1 MSAKVL
7 LTGFDAFEGVAVNP
21 SRHVVEALAGQV
33 VSAVPIHA
41 LVLPTVF
48 DESRRQLEAAL
59 VALRPRLV
67 LALGAA
73 PSRTAIS
80 VERVA
85 INIDDARIADNAGRQ
100 PVDRPIVSGAPAA
113 YFGRLPIKAIVA
125 ELRRANF
132 AAEVSQSAGTFVCNH
147 VFYAL
152 MHALRRR
159 ASVRAGFVHL
169 PLPADAGDAARQVD
183 AVRIVLEVALRG
195 GDDLHVQGG
204 AVD

>member
-1 MSAKVL
+1 MRGGIL

-33 VSAVPIHA
+33 VSGVPVHG

-59 VALRPRLV
+59 ATLRPRLA

-73 PSRTAIS
+73 ASRSAIS

-85 INIDDARIADNAGRQ
+85 INVDDARIADNAGRQ
-100 PVDRPIVSGAPAA
+100 PIDRAVVPGAPAA
-113 YFGRLPIKAIVA
+113 YFARLPIKAVVA
-125 ELRRANF
+125 GLRDAGF
-132 AAEVSQSAGTFVCNH
+132 DAEVSQTAGTFVCNH

-159 ASVRAGFVHL
+159 RRVRAGFVHL
-169 PLPADAGDAARQVD
+169 PLPADAQSAARQVG
-183 AVRIVLEVALRG
+183 AVRVVLEVALG
-195 GDDLHVQGG
+195 NDVDLRAAGG